1 MLDTY
6 RHKVVLIGDGAVGSS
21 FAFSLLQSTNE
32 VDELVLVDRTRSK
45 AVGDAADLAD
55 ITPLTNPVKIYA
67 GTYEDAADA
76 DVAS

>member
-45 AVGDAADLAD
+45 QLGMRL
-55 ITPLTNPVKIYA
+55 ILLILHP
-67 GTYEDAADA
+67 
-76 DVAS
+76 

>member
-32 VDELVLVDRTRSK
+32 VDELVLVDLQGQKQLGMR
-45 AVGDAADLAD
+45 L
-55 ITPLTNPVKIYA
+55 ILLILHP
-67 GTYEDAADA
+67 
-76 DVAS
+76 